1 MSVKLTSIIAYLENL
16 APVSLQE
23 SYDNSGL
30 LIGSPEQMVNK
41 ALITLDVTPEVI
53 EEAVAHGCDLIIAHH
68 PLIFKGL
75 KRITGSSEVET
86 CVIEAIRNHLAIYAI
101 HTNLDNITSGV
112 NSQLARKLDLINTR
126 ILAPKTGSLKKI
138 VTFCPT
144 EYAHKVRMALFDAGG
159 GHIGNYSHCS
169 FNQTG
174 EGTFMGLENSQPFVG
189 EKEKLHT
196 EAETRIET
204 IVPSFRV
211 NAVINAMLKAH
222 PYEEVAYNIYP
233 LENIYTAIGSGMIGT
248 LEEPMPPLEFLNKIK
263 KNLGC
268 QHIKHNQLIPRE
280 VQTVAICG
288 GSGSFL
294 TEAAFRAKADV
305 FVTADVKYHE
315 FFEHRGKMTI
325 VDAGHFETEQG
336 TKELLESLLTKNFPN
351 FALRISKKNINPV
364 SFL

>member
-1 MSVKLTSIIAYLENL
+1 MSVKLASIIAFLENL
-16 APVSLQE
+16 APASLQE

-30 LIGSPEQMVNK
+30 LIGQPEQMVNK

-53 EEAVAHGCDLIIAHH
+53 DEAVSNGCDLIIAHH

-75 KRITGSSEVET
+75 KRLTGSSEVET
-86 CVIEAIRNHLAIYAI
+86 CVIEAIRNHLAIYSI
-101 HTNLDNITSGV
+101 HTNLDNIPSGV
-112 NSQLARKLDLINTR
+112 NSQLAEKLGLINTR
-126 ILAPKTGSLKKI
+126 ILSPKANMLKKI

-144 EYAHKVRMALFDAGG
+144 EHAHDVRTALFEAGG
-159 GHIGNYSHCS
+159 GHLGNYSHCS
-169 FNQTG
+169 YNQAG
-174 EGTFMGLENSQPFVG
+174 EGTFMAHENSQPFVG

-196 EAETRIET
+196 EAEIKIET

-211 NAVINAMLKAH
+211 NKVIKALLHVH
-222 PYEEVAYNIYP
+222 PYEEVAYDIYP
-233 LENIYTAIGSGMIGT
+233 LENTYRDAGSGMLGS
-248 LEEPMPPLEFLNKIK
+248 LKEPMPPLDFLNKIK

-268 QHIKHNQLIPRE
+268 QHIKHNQLITRH

-294 TEAAFRAKADV
+294 SEAAFRANADV

-315 FFEHRGKMTI
+315 FFEYRGKMTI

-336 TKELLESLLTKNFPN
+336 TKVLLESLLTKNFPN
-351 FALRISKKNINPV
+351 FALRISKKNVNPV